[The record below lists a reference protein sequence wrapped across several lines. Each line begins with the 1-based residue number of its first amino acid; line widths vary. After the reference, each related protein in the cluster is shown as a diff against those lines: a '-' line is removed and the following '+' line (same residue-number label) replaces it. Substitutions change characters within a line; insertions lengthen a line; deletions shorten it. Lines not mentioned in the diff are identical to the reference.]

1 VIPYLIARAESLGIS
16 AVFALLVIAGLFTF
30 LVMLF
35 QSIARLFDDR
45 ES

>member
-1 VIPYLIARAESLGIS
+1 VIPYLVARAESLGIS
-16 AVFALLVIAGLFTF
+16 AVFALLVIAGLFTL
-30 LVMLF
+30 LVMLL

>member
-1 VIPYLIARAESLGIS
+1 VIPYLVARAESLGIG
-16 AVFALLVIAGLFTF
+16 AVFALLVIAGLFTL
-30 LVMLF
+30 LVLLL